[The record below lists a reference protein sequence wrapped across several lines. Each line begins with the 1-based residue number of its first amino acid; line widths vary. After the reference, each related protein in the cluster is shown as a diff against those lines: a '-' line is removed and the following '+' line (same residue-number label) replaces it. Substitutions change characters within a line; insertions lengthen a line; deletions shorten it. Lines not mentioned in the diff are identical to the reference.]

1 MYPNE
6 FGCGVRDFYVKGKT
20 IRIINLIGSVFMDK
34 VIESPFE
41 AMKKLHKTN
50 PDKIVIVDLH
60 AEATSEKLAFAYQ
73 FKNECSA
80 VIGTHTH
87 VQTADEQLIDGCAFI
102 SDVGMCG
109 SFKSII
115 GRDIDEVLEKFNG
128 NSMTRFTVS
137 ENPAQVCAVV
147 IDIDDKTLRATSI
160 KRLQFRPE
168 SY

>member
-1 MYPNE
+1 M
-6 FGCGVRDFYVKGKT
+6 
-20 IRIINLIGSVFMDK
+20 
-34 VIESPFE
+34 
-41 AMKKLHKTN
+41 HKTN
-50 PDKIVIVDLH
+50 SEKIVIVDLH
-60 AEATSEKLAFAYQ
+60 AEATSEKIAFAYQ

-87 VQTADEQLIDGCAFI
+87 VQTADEQIIDGCAFI
-102 SDVGMCG
+102 TDVGMSG

-115 GRDIDEVLEKFNG
+115 GRDISEVLDKFNG
-128 NSMTRFTVS
+128 NSITRFTVS

-147 IDIDDKTLRATSI
+147 IDIDDRTLRATSI